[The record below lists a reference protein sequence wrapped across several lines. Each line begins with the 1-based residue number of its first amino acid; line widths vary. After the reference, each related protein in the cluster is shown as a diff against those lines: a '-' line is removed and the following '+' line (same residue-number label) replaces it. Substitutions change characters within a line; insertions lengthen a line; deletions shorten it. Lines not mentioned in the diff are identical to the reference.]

1 MKSKIYKICQIQEW
15 AKAKEKGFF
24 AGSKV
29 DTADGFIH
37 FSTREQLVI
46 TAKKHFKGQKNL
58 ILIEVNTK
66 TLPLKWEPSRGG
78 DLFPHLYQN
87 WKLNGSEKT
96 WQLFLDEN
104 GNPIIPI

>member
-15 AKAKEKGFF
+15 TKAKEKGFF

-66 TLPLKWEPSRGG
+66 TLPVKWEQSRGG

-87 WKLNGSEKT
+87 WELNGSEKT
-96 WQLFLDEN
+96 WQLFLDKN